1 MKTYSE
7 VELYF
12 VFFRICDAKNDSIMN
27 VRVLHSVNLR
37 QSAVQ
42 LFVGNEMKIV
52 SHLVGLDTIGFE
64 DITNFKSTAVSPR

>member
-1 MKTYSE
+1 
-7 VELYF
+7 
-12 VFFRICDAKNDSIMN
+12 MN

-42 LFVGNEMKIV
+42 LFVENDMKIV

-64 DITNFKSTAVSPR
+64 SIANFASTHVRL